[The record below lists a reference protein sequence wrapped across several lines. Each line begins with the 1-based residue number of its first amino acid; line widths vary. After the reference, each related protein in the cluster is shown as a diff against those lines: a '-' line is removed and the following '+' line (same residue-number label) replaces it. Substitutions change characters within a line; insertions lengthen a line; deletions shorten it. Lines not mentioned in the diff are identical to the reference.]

1 MNKKIGDRIKELR
14 VKHGLTQKD
23 IAALLDVSP
32 STVGMYEQNRREPD
46 ANTLVKISE
55 RFNVSTDYL
64 LGTPEKKEL
73 SSSSLASNFG
83 MLMRQVREQKGITVE
98 KMAVDLG
105 MPTTLLIG
113 IEAKS
118 VPPSLNAAI
127 KIANYLEVSTDYLLG
142 RDEKEK
148 PVSNNELRCDPPSF
162 KKPVPWFTT
171 ESAQQDREF
180 IELYSKLTPE
190 ERKIILDLIKN
201 FASNK
206 T

>member
-46 ANTLVKISE
+46 ANTIIKISE
-55 RFNVSTDYL
+55 QFNVSTDYL
-64 LGTPEKKEL
+64 LGNSKENESYGTL
-73 SSSSLASNFG
+73 LISKFG
-83 MLMRQVREQKGITVE
+83 ILIKQEREQKGISQKEFAE
-98 KMAVDLG
+98 KIGVPAN
-105 MPTTLLIG
+105 TLCQWETGKREPDYEML
-113 IEAKS
+113 K
-118 VPPSLNAAI
+118 
-127 KIANYLEVSTDYLLG
+127 KIANCLEVSTDYLLG
-142 RDEKEK
+142 IEEKEK

-162 KKPVPWFTT
+162 KKPAPWFAT
-171 ESAQQDREF
+171 ESVQQDREF

>member
-73 SSSSLASNFG
+73 SSSSLAAGFG
-83 MLMRQVREQKGITVE
+83 MLMRQVREEKGITVE

-127 KIANYLEVSTDYLLG
+127 KIADYLEVSIDYLLG
-142 RDEKEK
+142 TDEKEK
-148 PVSNNELRCDPPSF
+148 RTSYNELRSDPPYF
-162 KKPVPWFTT
+162 KKSSPWLTKL
-171 ESAQQDREF
+171 SDPQNIEF
-180 IELYSKLTPE
+180 LELYSKLTPE

-206 T
+206 M

>member
-1 MNKKIGDRIKELR
+1 MIVKKIRELR
-14 VKHGLTQKD
+14 KMRGMTAKQLGSVLNV
-23 IAALLDVSP
+23 AE
-32 STVGMYEQNRREPD
+32 STISLYENGKRAPD
-46 ANTLVKISE
+46 YEMLKKISAY
-55 RFNVSTDYL
+55 FGVSVDYL
-64 LGTPEKKEL
+64 LDNSEPVEAT
-73 SSSSLASNFG
+73 SSSLASNFG
-83 MLMRQVREQKGITVE
+83 MLMRQVREEKGITVE

-118 VPPSLNAAI
+118 VSPSLNAAI

-142 RDEKEK
+142 IEEKEK

-162 KKPVPWFTT
+162 KKPAPWFAT
-171 ESAQQDREF
+171 ESVQQDREF